1 MRTISIQGMNCG
13 RSNCC
18 HGNFNFCICQVW
30 MCNTEIIR
38 LWWIGVWHIPLTHP
52 IEAIPSYVPPY
63 QLHAPTSD
71 AQQVPTP
78 GQGNIGLF
86 FCLSFSESIEFLPD
100 TVNLQVSL
108 LRLAH
113 RIRCDLCCLVQCAF
127 STCLVTLIRSLAIPE
142 HFLLASHS
150 YRVMDIFYV
159 VKSKAIYYIAT
170 STRPSQNPKP
180 YSRGLNKV
188 ICSLSIYTISFLD
201 EYIAQ
206 KDSSFRP
213 FL

>member
-1 MRTISIQGMNCG
+1 MNWG
-13 RSNCC
+13 VAHPSDPPHWSNPFLCTSLSAPC
-18 HGNFNFCICQVW
+18 S
-30 MCNTEIIR
+30 
-38 LWWIGVWHIPLTHP
+38 HIWC
-52 IEAIPSYVPPY
+52 AAGPY
-63 QLHAPTSD
+63 TWAGKHWTVLLP
-71 AQQVPTP
+71 
-78 GQGNIGLF
+78 LF
-86 FCLSFSESIEFLPD
+86 FRESIEFLPD

-113 RIRCDLCCLVQCAF
+113 RIRSDLCCLVQCAF
-127 STCLVTLIRSLAIPE
+127 STCLVTLIRSLVIPE